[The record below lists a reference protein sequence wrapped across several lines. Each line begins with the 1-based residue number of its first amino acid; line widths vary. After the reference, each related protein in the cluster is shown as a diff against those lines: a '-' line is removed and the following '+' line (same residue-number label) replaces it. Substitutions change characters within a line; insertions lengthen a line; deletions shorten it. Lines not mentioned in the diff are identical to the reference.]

1 MCPLSHTIL
10 RYGYTNVETNHIVIP
25 TGTIF
30 KNYRATIN
38 NLYLRCSA
46 PTDTMIMYDSTNV
59 EADR

>member
-1 MCPLSHTIL
+1 MCPLPHTIL

-38 NLYLRCSA
+38 NLYLRCNVS
-46 PTDTMIMYDSTNV
+46 TGTMIIYNFTN
-59 EADR
+59 EK